1 MKMSQTC
8 RDSPGE
14 SPWRSGKDMKTS
26 FLSFSSRL
34 YRDLTLQL
42 IICAQKS
49 LNMEDKKERFIKLL
63 RSTES
68 EGIDKVI
75 GYLEKSGFFS
85 APASTSHHLSYEGG
99 LLEHSLNV
107 YDMAMAL
114 RGPIVAMKPE
124 IEEKLSEKS
133 IIIAALLHD
142 TSKANIYKKAQKWKK
157 DEQGRW
163 MSIDSYE
170 TDYHRMPVGH
180 GEKSVIMLLSLGL
193 KMTVDEIVA
202 IRWHMGAWDLAF
214 QSFEAKSNISEA
226 GNRYPLL
233 SLIQAADNL
242 ATHILEQKQP

>member
-1 MKMSQTC
+1 
-8 RDSPGE
+8 
-14 SPWRSGKDMKTS
+14 
-26 FLSFSSRL
+26 
-34 YRDLTLQL
+34 
-42 IICAQKS
+42 
-49 LNMEDKKERFIKLL
+49 MEDKKERFKKLL
-63 RSTES
+63 RSTGS
-68 EGIDKVI
+68 EGIEKVI
-75 GYLEKSGFFS
+75 TYLEKSGFFL
-85 APASTSHHLSYEGG
+85 APASTKHHLSFDGG

-114 RGPIVAMKPE
+114 RKSIVGLKPE
-124 IEEKLSEKS
+124 MDEKLPEKS

-157 DEQGRW
+157 DEQNRW
-163 MSIDSYE
+163 VSYDSYE

-242 ATHILEQKQP
+242 ATHIMEQGQELKPEQGQESKKEQEQK